1 MLIALVQCDVSM
13 YAIAFMD
20 YFFFSSRRRH
30 TSCALVT
37 GVQTCALPISS
48 GGRGDSEIDQQ
59 PPRFF
64 AIGRDLR
71 HQCVHVVEL
80 GLGPD
85 EGVEGDVDFRSAKL
99 LGEITERRFEQFLR
113 RWEECS
119 VGKGGFSPC
128 WSRWWRVIER

>member
-1 MLIALVQCDVSM
+1 MLCREFASIGIWWWLVDGGIVDFWMCS
-13 YAIAFMD
+13 I
-20 YFFFSSRRRH
+20 FFLMIRRPPRS
-30 TSCALVT
+30 TRTYTLFPYMT
-37 GVQTCALPISS
+37 LFRSS

-85 EGVEGDVDFRSAKL
+85 EGVEGDVDFLSVKL
-99 LGEITERRFEQFLR
+99 FGEIEEMRFEQ
-113 RWEECS
+113 
-119 VGKGGFSPC
+119 
-128 WSRWWRVIER
+128 